1 MLIMILAFQGQTNNV
16 KRHTCAIKFI
26 TFSHY
31 NGTQFHASN
40 HPFSIGT
47 GLVDHSAYNGLLI
60 RIDSG
65 NLLGTHAFVAI
76 NPFLHVAIPL
86 KRCSKCFA
94 M

>member
-1 MLIMILAFQGQTNNV
+1 MLIMILTFQGQANNV

-26 TFSHY
+26 TFSHN

-47 GLVDHSAYNGLLI
+47 GLVDHSAHYGLLI
-60 RIDSG
+60 GIDSG
-65 NLLGTHAFVAI
+65 YLSGTHAFIAI

-86 KRCSKCFA
+86 KRRSKCFA